1 MLAVLWILQMGQ
13 RLCVRAAWLL
23 LLPNCATGTM
33 TLVEGSVGPEHF
45 HFVTVVRQQGEAP
58 GGWRAACIHI
68 PLSRTTGESFLCRM
82 GVEMPIKTE
91 ADGLL
96 STPLAQR
103 ISADCANLA
112 AQIALGA
119 VTPATPLG
127 VACESFKEH
136 YRVFL
141 NNAVSGS
148 RVRTLC
154 HEKTSPVIV
163 GG

>member
-1 MLAVLWILQMGQ
+1 
-13 RLCVRAAWLL
+13 
-23 LLPNCATGTM
+23 
-33 TLVEGSVGPEHF
+33 
-45 HFVTVVRQQGEAP
+45 
-58 GGWRAACIHI
+58 
-68 PLSRTTGESFLCRM
+68 
-82 GVEMPIKTE
+82 MPIKTE

-119 VTPATPLG
+119 VTPTTPLG
-127 VACESFKEH
+127 VACESFKAH

-148 RVRTLC
+148 RVTTLC
-154 HEKTSPVIV
+154 HEKTSPVLV
-163 GG
+163 GE